1 MAALG
6 IATGGSN
13 WFSALA
19 LGVTLLKCLLIPTY
33 PLFSVFGLNLKGPE
47 AFSGV

>member
-1 MAALG
+1 MAAFG

-13 WFSALA
+13 GFSALA

-33 PLFSVFGLNLKGPE
+33 YGTHTTRGWAGRPVG
-47 AFSGV
+47 